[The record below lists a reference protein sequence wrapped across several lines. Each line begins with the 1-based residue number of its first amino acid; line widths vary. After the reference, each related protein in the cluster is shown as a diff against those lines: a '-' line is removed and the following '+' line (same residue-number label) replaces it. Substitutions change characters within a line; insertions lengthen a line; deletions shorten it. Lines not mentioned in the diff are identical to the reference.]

1 MPCPC
6 ANPPGSSKIVVP
18 RNPYTLKPLN
28 GNALSRD
35 AIRTGKVKQ
44 VVAEEES
51 DDTEKVAVRQIYRG
65 KRPMGGFLGS
75 DVFRKK

>member
-6 ANPPGSSKIVVP
+6 ANPPGSGKAAVP
-18 RNPYTLKPLN
+18 RNPYTLKPMN

-35 AIRTGKVKQ
+35 AIRTGQVKQ
-44 VVAEEES
+44 VVET
-51 DDTEKVAVRQIYRG
+51 DEKVAVRRQVYRGG